1 MRDHRGPQSFET
13 CPVNLGLAG
22 VRTNKSCLDSFNLL
36 VGDADGSIQRDADA
50 GEQGGEQVCLITFD
64 AGEETAGLQRAA
76 PFAGEDEGE
85 IVATVLVAVLEA
97 RAPHHDAVVEQGAFT
112 FFQRAHLL
120 DHVGVLIDVELV
132 DGGHLANLFLIA
144 AIVGLRVVLI
154 GEPKFRVRGP
164 IGARSDVGAH
174 PSGIGL
180 EGEDGEIAHD
190 LHVIAS
196 FVSLRDLHFN
206 GR

>member
-1 MRDHRGPQSFET
+1 MPSSLYGIDL
-13 CPVNLGLAG
+13 LGGNANRAVEWDACAG
-22 VRTNKSCLDSFNLL
+22 KQGREQISLIALDIGKKTSRF
-36 VGDADGSIQRDADA
+36 DGAP
-50 GEQGGEQVCLITFD
+50 TFACD
-64 AGEETAGLQRAA
+64 NEREV
-76 PFAGEDEGE
+76 FAL
-85 IVATVLVAVLEA
+85 VLVAVFEP
-97 RAPHHDAVVEQGAFT
+97 RTPHHDTVVEQGAFT

-120 DHVGVLIDVELV
+120 DHVGVLVDVELV

-144 AIVGLRVVLI
+144 ALVCLRVVLI

-164 IGARSDVGAH
+164 IGARSDIGAH